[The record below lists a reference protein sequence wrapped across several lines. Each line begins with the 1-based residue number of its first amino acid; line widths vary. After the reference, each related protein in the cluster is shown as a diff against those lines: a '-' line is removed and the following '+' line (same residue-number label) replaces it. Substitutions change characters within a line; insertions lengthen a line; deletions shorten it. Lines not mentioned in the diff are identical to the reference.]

1 MSTYSVQ
8 TIATVKSPY
17 KEKFGIPR
25 QPGLAS
31 SLTSQI
37 VFEPEFSSPDI
48 IRGIEGCSHLWL
60 IFIFN
65 ACLDQGW
72 KPTVRPPRLGG
83 NKRLGVFATRSPFRP
98 NPLGLSAVSLQS
110 HEIRDGKLILT
121 VSGADLLD
129 GTPIVD
135 IKPYLPYADNI
146 PDAEVTFAE
155 TPQLLSKEVNFSTA
169 AQQVCKDIHEHLHI
183 PLQQQISELL
193 ISDPRPAYKKDDPE
207 HTYGLRLHHLN
218 IRFRITD
225 HCIFVD
231 EIIEEKSN

>member
-1 MSTYSVQ
+1 MSTYSIH
-8 TIATVKSPY
+8 TIATVRSPY

-25 QPGLAS
+25 QPRLAN

-37 VFEPEFSSPDI
+37 IFEPEFSSPEI
-48 IRGIEGCSHLWL
+48 IKGIEGCSHLWL

-65 ACLDQGW
+65 ACLDKGW

-98 NPLGLSAVSLQS
+98 NPLGLSAVSLES
-110 HEIRDGKLILT
+110 HEIRNGQLILT

-135 IKPYLPYADNI
+135 IKPYLPYADHI
-146 PDAEVTFAE
+146 PDALVTFAE
-155 TPQLLSKEVNFSTA
+155 APQLLGKKVSFSDS
-169 AQQVCKDIHEHLHI
+169 AQQACKDIQAELHI
-183 PLQQQISELL
+183 PLQQQITELL

-225 HCIFVD
+225 QCILVD
-231 EIIEEKSN
+231 EITEE